1 MYNYTGSSIYYKVT
15 NILPIQPYESVYILM
30 ARAGETIIIGC
41 GHGDDSLPQIPR
53 VKRLLNTYSK
63 ICGLA
68 YKDRDLYVQIAGY
81 SHEVILTRLC
91 GNYLNSNIVTSRI
104 TASEYSEA
112 TSITIDS

>member
-1 MYNYTGSSIYYKVT
+1 MYNGAGGTIYYKVT
-15 NILPIQPYESVYILM
+15 NILPIQSYESVYILM

-41 GHGDDSLPQIPR
+41 GHGDGSAVQTPR

-63 ICGLA
+63 IGGLA

-104 TASEYSEA
+104 TATEYESA
-112 TSITIDS
+112 TAITIDS